1 VTLNW
6 LDPAEEH
13 QASNAM
19 VIGFVGLGRMGSH
32 MCRHIVQKSGFEVI
46 VFDVAKESVA
56 PLLDVGARSADSLAE
71 LCANSELIF
80 TCLPMPDDVEVVA
93 VGQGGVSENAKPGS
107 VLIDLS
113 TNSVS
118 GARKIGGQLANSGIS
133 MLDAPVSGGPMGA
146 QAGTLSVMVGGDN
159 GLFAQ
164 YKPVLQT
171 FGRTV
176 VYVGGLGC
184 GLILKLVNNMIATC
198 YMSAAAEGLT
208 LAEEAGLDL
217 RTVDMVLRDS
227 SADSLPYRALADAAI
242 SRNFSPKFPVQLAAK
257 DLRLA
262 LDLAEDVQVPT
273 AQGAAAQNLLRMAGL
288 LGFGQL
294 DATAMIQ
301 VYESLRTPA
310 GN

>member
-1 VTLNW
+1 
-6 LDPAEEH
+6 
-13 QASNAM
+13 
-19 VIGFVGLGRMGSH
+19 
-32 MCRHIVQKSGFEVI
+32 
-46 VFDVAKESVA
+46 
-56 PLLDVGARSADSLAE
+56 
-71 LCANSELIF
+71 
-80 TCLPMPDDVEVVA
+80 
-93 VGQGGVSENAKPGS
+93 
-107 VLIDLS
+107 
-113 TNSVS
+113 
-118 GARKIGGQLANSGIS
+118 
-133 MLDAPVSGGPMGA
+133 
-146 QAGTLSVMVGGDN
+146 
-159 GLFAQ
+159 
-164 YKPVLQT
+164 
-171 FGRTV
+171 

-198 YMSAAAEGLT
+198 YMSAAAEGLA
-208 LAEEAGLDL
+208 LAEVAGLDL